1 MPLLYVN
8 LYVFVIYRSSE
19 ISQHLFYYIPKIC
32 SILNAVVG
40 SINRNNCNH
49 CGKQVWNWK

>member
-49 CGKQVWNWK
+49 CGKQVWN